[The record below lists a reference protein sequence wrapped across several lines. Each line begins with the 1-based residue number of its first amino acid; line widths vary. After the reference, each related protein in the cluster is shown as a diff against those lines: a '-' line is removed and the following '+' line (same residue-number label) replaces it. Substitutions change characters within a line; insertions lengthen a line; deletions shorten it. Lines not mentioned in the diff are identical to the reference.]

1 MILRHYEGDT
11 KIELLYDCIVT
22 INFNLI
28 KFLYT
33 SPFLITVM
41 HIITQFAVFILFF
54 QKQLLSSL

>member
-33 SPFLITVM
+33 HPFLNTAM
-41 HIITQFAVFILFF
+41 HIITQFAVFILF